1 MQMKKYSF
9 ILSLLAP
16 LFPLYAEMNSG
27 YDEHWSFLV
36 DWTYLRRSEVPHKA
50 IVQGVSN
57 ATGQLQTKNL
67 LSAKDLLKKFD
78 WETGIRGSITYNS
91 CEEASLEALYL
102 YVYPWEGEES
112 IKANLISL
120 NEPNL
125 ASIIPLNFLS
135 ILPIQVTARINAS
148 YHSRLQNAELNYW
161 RHLTPIRVNY
171 FSFSW
176 ILGFRYINLRE
187 TLDVHY
193 KAGPLRAKHH
203 IHTLNQLYG
212 MQMGGVVEVNPTK
225 HWTWMVAVKGAGFLN
240 VANNK
245 DYFAAGIIQLINYE
259 KRKWAPTFSL
269 EGIGSLTYYFNSHL
283 NIHVGYQVLLLSG
296 VALAPKQINRKIPV
310 HRYIKVTSNII
321 IDGGF
326 AGITFAF

>member
-1 MQMKKYSF
+1 MKMKKNIY

-16 LFPLYAEMNSG
+16 LVPLYAGQN
-27 YDEHWSFLV
+27 YYCDERWTFLA

-50 IVQGVSN
+50 IVQGISN
-57 ATGQLQTKNL
+57 ANGQLQIKNL

-91 CEEASLEALYL
+91 SEEASLEALYL
-102 YVYPWEGEES
+102 YIYPWEGEES

-120 NEPNL
+120 SEPNL
-125 ASIIPLNFLS
+125 IS
-135 ILPIQVTARINAS
+135 ILPFNLLPSLPPVQINAS
-148 YHSRLQNAELNYW
+148 YHSRMQNAELNYW
-161 RHLTPIRVNY
+161 RHLTPTRVNY
-171 FSFSW
+171 FSASW

-193 KAGPLRAKHH
+193 KNGPIRAKHH

-212 MQMGGVVEVNPTK
+212 LQMGGVFEVNPTK
-225 HWTWMVAVKGAGFLN
+225 HWTWTVIIKGAGFLN
-240 VANNK
+240 DATNK
-245 DYFAAGIIQLINYE
+245 DYFASGNIQLINYD
-259 KRKWAPTFSL
+259 KRRWAHSFSL

-283 NIHVGYQVLLLSG
+283 NIHIGYQVLVLSG

-310 HRYIKVTSNII
+310 HRYIKVTNNII

-326 AGITFAF
+326 AGLSLSF